1 MCVQRIL
8 TLWGRAYLL
17 ELEWKCQSLS
27 YFPPPPFSGV
37 LVKHVMSAGGSIG
50 CVCACGGSHVPSPA
64 CARPCD
70 AGPVSHP
77 PRPPNYCCAGTHG
90 YTWGTAWMLVLKSA
104 GSQETARFSNTH
116 IFAKKYISIK
126 KQDIIFK
133 INRKKKKWFLLSL
146 ASFVSTVRDLHQC
159 AISALP
165 LGAKSFY
172 AFCRLC
178 CTCTLASC
186 LPKWING
193 FHSNPQIHSRW
204 MTACRESLLSAQIGV
219 SYMPLQPLVC

>member
-27 YFPPPPFSGV
+27 YFSPPPFSGV

-133 INRKKKKWFLLSL
+133 INRKKKSDSCWVLLHLSVQ
-146 ASFVSTVRDLHQC
+146 FV
-159 AISALP
+159 I
-165 LGAKSFY
+165 
-172 AFCRLC
+172 
-178 CTCTLASC
+178 CT
-186 LPKWING
+186 NVQ
-193 FHSNPQIHSRW
+193 FQHF
-204 MTACRESLLSAQIGV
+204 LSAPSHFMLFADCAAPAPWLRVYQNE
-219 SYMPLQPLVC
+219 